1 MDATTKHR
9 LLVVDDDASVLL
21 TYQLLLQ
28 EQGYEVNAAISSK
41 KAKEEL
47 RRSNFDVVLCDLS
60 LEQDRTGFEVFEF
73 ARQMYPAIPCVLL
86 TGYANKEATD
96 RAEVGGIE
104 VLFKPIEIE
113 EFLQTIRTVLKNSH
127 AKKKSNEL

>member
-1 MDATTKHR
+1 MDPKTKHR

-21 TYQLLLQ
+21 TYRLLL
-28 EQGYEVNAAISSK
+28 EEKDYEVFAAISSE
-41 KAKEEL
+41 KAREEL
-47 RRSNFDVVLCDLS
+47 RRSSFDIVLCDLS

-73 ARQMYPAIPCVLL
+73 AREMYPSIPCVLL

-96 RAEVGGIE
+96 RAEQSGIA

-113 EFLQTIRTVLKNSH
+113 EFLQTIKTVLKLSH
-127 AKKKSNEL
+127 AKKE

>member
-9 LLVVDDDASVLL
+9 LMVVDDDASVLL

-113 EFLQTIRTVLKNSH
+113 EFLQTIRTVLKNRH

>member
-1 MDATTKHR
+1 MDPKTKHR

-21 TYQLLLQ
+21 TYRLLL
-28 EQGYEVNAAISSK
+28 EEKDYEVYAAISSE
-41 KAKEEL
+41 KAREEL
-47 RRSNFDVVLCDLS
+47 RRSSFDIVLCDLS

-73 ARQMYPAIPCVLL
+73 ARKRYPSIPCVLL

-113 EFLQTIRTVLKNSH
+113 EFLQTIRTVLKNRH
-127 AKKKSNEL
+127 AKKK